1 MADQNELKQR
11 LIRKIDASIPKVV
24 RASQL
29 DEAADR
35 LIKAKQ
41 ADRPLLE
48 KIGSEVFGER
58 DILQKSDIDDI
69 NDILDQ
75 LDE

>member
-1 MADQNELKQR
+1 MADQNEIKQK

-24 RASQL
+24 QASQL
-29 DEAADR
+29 EAAAER

-41 ADRPLLE
+41 ANRPLLE
-48 KIGSEVFGER
+48 SIGSEVFGER
-58 DILQKSDIDDI
+58 DILQRSDIDDI
-69 NDILDQ
+69 NDVLDQ

>member
-1 MADQNELKQR
+1 MADQNELKQK

-29 DEAADR
+29 DEAADK

-41 ADRPLLE
+41 ADRQLLE

-58 DILQKSDIDDI
+58 DILQRSDIDDI